1 MQIFKLLIS
10 LVLLSL
16 VNACGG
22 GGGGSTSN
30 PPPVVVSPPP
40 PPPPP
45 PEPTGLWVNS
55 ETDGETDGSGLAD
68 YTAKLTRIGMTRSA
82 TGGPVFEAEPVA
94 DTSSDSGG
102 FSTTYT
108 LEADVDEYDIVKYN
122 GSTLAIA
129 PSRSGCC
136 FVVEPRIAS
145 DVLPPPGGE
154 GETEIALYQT
164 DPSSGSATPAG
175 VITLEEGQTAEGM
188 YLSESRLQ
196 VLLSTAW
203 WGAFGE
209 QLTTSDG
216 WLDEQVSLLNY
227 DLTDVENP
235 ELTNTVTVEGALIA
249 SRRAGNEIFVI
260 SRHAPSIEGLVSF
273 PQTEEEVANNEAL
286 LAEATDADILP
297 EVRIDAEV
305 VEPLSLD
312 SCYRADPEHPL
323 AEPAPSDS
331 TLTTFLALSAET
343 GEILRAACTFEPVS
357 GVYMGSTFIALTH
370 VRWDLEP
377 RSTLVH
383 LLARDSFDYLGSESV
398 EGELYSGGNADFRL
412 SESGGVL
419 RLVTTEWT
427 GDPEDAF
434 THRLFTLAPADSAPE
449 LDILGELGDDPDA
462 RIGKPN
468 EDLYGVRFMG
478 DRAYMVTFERIDPLY
493 VIDLSDPAQPS
504 IFGELEVPGFSD
516 LLHEVSDDLLLGL
529 GSSER
534 FFPKLELY
542 NISDVTSPTSQGLVE
557 LGEGMDWSYSPAQ
570 YNRYAFTYLAGDE
583 TDRLTVPYAASGLR
597 QPQEG
602 EQGGEYVQVDRI
614 ALFEIANKNTPEE
627 AAVVSVGEVTLAPY
641 SVDGDTRVILDSEA
655 LYVISQ
661 ADLLGGLWSNPEA
674 VSSLRP

>member
-1 MQIFKLLIS
+1 MSVQRIFFVFMSSALLAS
-10 LVLLSL
+10 
-16 VNACGG
+16 CGG
-22 GGGGSTSN
+22 GGGGSTN
-30 PPPVVVSPPP
+30 TPPPTVITPPAP
-40 PPPPP
+40 T
-45 PEPTGLWVNS
+45 EPTGLWINS
-55 ETDGETDGSGLAD
+55 ETEGEAEGSGLAD
-68 YTAKLTRIGMTRSA
+68 YTVKLTQIGMTRSA
-82 TGGPVFEAEPVA
+82 TGGPVFEAAPVA
-94 DTSSDSGG
+94 DASSDGGG
-102 FSTTYT
+102 FSTTYS

-145 DVLPPPGGE
+145 DALPPPPGGE
-154 GETEIALYQT
+154 GETEIALYRT
-164 DPSSGSATPAG
+164 DPSSGSASPAG
-175 VITLEEGQTAEGM
+175 VITLDEGQTAEGM

-235 ELTNTVTVEGALIA
+235 ELTNTVTVEGALVA
-249 SRRAGNEIFVI
+249 SRSAGNEIFVI
-260 SRHAPSIEGLVSF
+260 SRHAPSIEGLMSY

-286 LAEATDADILP
+286 LAEATDTDILP
-297 EVRIDAEV
+297 EVRIDGEV
-305 VEPLSLD
+305 VEPLTLD

-331 TLTTFLALSAET
+331 TLTTFLALSAVT

-398 EGELYSGGNADFRL
+398 EGELYSGGNADFRI

-434 THRLFTLAPADSAPE
+434 THRLFTLSPADSAPE
-449 LDILGELGDDPDA
+449 LDVLGSLGDDAEA

-478 DRAYMVTFERIDPLY
+478 DRVYMVTFERIDPLY
-493 VIDLSDPAQPS
+493 VIDLSDPSQPS
-504 IFGELEVPGFSD
+504 VIGELEVPGFSD

-529 GSSER
+529 GSSDR

-542 NISDVTSPTSQGLVE
+542 NTSDVTSPTSQGLVE
-557 LGEGMDWSYSPAQ
+557 LGADMDWSYSPAQ
-570 YNRYAFTYLAGDE
+570 YNRYAFTYLSGDE
-583 TDRLTVPYAASGLR
+583 FDRLTVPYAAGGLSDT
-597 QPQEG
+597 ED
-602 EQGGEYVQVDRI
+602 GEYVQVDRI

-627 AAVVSVGEVTLAPY
+627 ASVVPVGEVTLAPY

-661 ADLLGGLWSNPEA
+661 TDLLGGFWSNPEA
-674 VSSLRP
+674 VSPLRP

>member
-1 MQIFKLLIS
+1 MSVQRIFFVLMSSALLAS
-10 LVLLSL
+10 
-16 VNACGG
+16 CGG
-22 GGGGSTSN
+22 GGGGSTN
-30 PPPVVVSPPP
+30 TPPPTVITPPAP
-40 PPPPP
+40 T
-45 PEPTGLWVNS
+45 EPTGLWINS
-55 ETDGETDGSGLAD
+55 ETEGEAEGSGLAD
-68 YTAKLTRIGMTRSA
+68 YTAKLTQIGMTRSA
-82 TGGPVFEAEPVA
+82 TGGPVFEAAPVA
-94 DTSSDSGG
+94 DASSDGGG
-102 FSTTYT
+102 FSTTYA

-145 DVLPPPGGE
+145 DALPPPPGGE
-154 GETEIALYQT
+154 GETEIALYRT
-164 DPSSGSATPAG
+164 DPSSGSASPAG
-175 VITLEEGQTAEGM
+175 VITLDEGQTAEGM

-235 ELTNTVTVEGALIA
+235 ELTNTVTVEGALVA

-260 SRHAPSIEGLVSF
+260 SRHAPSIEGLVSY

-286 LAEATDADILP
+286 LAEATDTDILP
-297 EVRIDAEV
+297 EVRIDGEV
-305 VEPLSLD
+305 VEPLTLD

-331 TLTTFLALSAET
+331 TLTTFLALSAVT

-377 RSTLVH
+377 RSTFVH

-398 EGELYSGGNADFRL
+398 EGELYSGGNADFRI
-412 SESGGVL
+412 SEYGGVL

-434 THRLFTLAPADSAPE
+434 THRLFTLSPADSAPE
-449 LDILGELGDDPDA
+449 LDVLGSLGDDAEA

-478 DRAYMVTFERIDPLY
+478 DRVYMVTFERIDPLY
-493 VIDLSDPAQPS
+493 VIDLSDPSQPS
-504 IFGELEVPGFSD
+504 VIGELEVPGFSD

-529 GSSER
+529 GSSDR

-542 NISDVTSPTSQGLVE
+542 NTSDVTSPTSQGLVE
-557 LGEGMDWSYSPAQ
+557 LGADMDWSYSPAQ

-583 TDRLTVPYAASGLR
+583 FDRLTVPYAAGGLSDT
-597 QPQEG
+597 ED
-602 EQGGEYVQVDRI
+602 GEYVQVDRI

-627 AAVVSVGEVTLAPY
+627 ASVVPVGEVTLAPY

-661 ADLLGGLWSNPEA
+661 TDLLGGFWSNPEA
-674 VSSLRP
+674 VSPLRP

>member
-1 MQIFKLLIS
+1 MRIFKLLIS
-10 LVLLSL
+10 FAAFSL
-16 VNACGG
+16 MTACGG
-22 GGGGSTSN
+22 GGGGSSN
-30 PPPVVVSPPP
+30 SPPPVTVMPPP
-40 PPPPP
+40 PPD
-45 PEPTGLWVNS
+45 PTGLWINS
-55 ETDGETDGSGLAD
+55 EIDGATEGSGLAD

-82 TGGPVFEAEPVA
+82 TGGPVFEAAPVA
-94 DTSSDSGG
+94 DSSSGGSG

-122 GSTLAIA
+122 GSTLAVA

-136 FVVEPRIAS
+136 FVVEPLAAS
-145 DVLPPPGGE
+145 DALPPPPGGE
-154 GETEIALYQT
+154 GETEITLYQT
-164 DPSSGSATPAG
+164 DPSSGSAIPAG

-188 YLSESRLQ
+188 YLSDSRLQ

-209 QLTTSDG
+209 QFTTSAG

-227 DLTDVENP
+227 DLVDVESP
-235 ELTNTVTVEGALIA
+235 QLTSTVTIEGALVA
-249 SRRAGNEIFVI
+249 SRRAGDEIFVI
-260 SRHAPSIEGLVSF
+260 SRHAPSIEGLVSY

-286 LAEATDADILP
+286 LAEASDADILP
-297 EVRIDAEV
+297 EIRIDGEI
-305 VEPLSLD
+305 VEPLTLD

-331 TLTTFLALSAET
+331 TLTTLLSVSADT

-370 VRWDLEP
+370 IRWDLEP

-398 EGELYSGGNADFRL
+398 EGELYGGGNADFRI

-434 THRLFTLAPADSAPE
+434 THRLFTLSPADSAPE
-449 LDILGELGDDPDA
+449 LDVLGSLGDDPDL

-478 DRAYMVTFERIDPLY
+478 DRAYMVTFERVDPLY
-493 VIDLSDPAQPS
+493 VIDLSDPSRPS
-504 IFGELEVPGFSD
+504 IVGELEVPGFSD
-516 LLHEVSDDLLLGL
+516 LLHEVSEDLLLGL
-529 GSSER
+529 GSSDR

-542 NISDVTSPTSQGLVE
+542 NVSDVTSPTSQGLVE
-557 LGEGMDWSYSPAQ
+557 LGEDMDWSYSPAQ
-570 YNRYAFTYLAGDE
+570 YNRYAFTYLAGNG
-583 TDRLTVPYAASGLR
+583 TDRPVSPVTREVGKCVAIVLSRTVTPIHVFTELNQPLR
-597 QPQEG
+597 CRRG
-602 EQGGEYVQVDRI
+602 YITHVVQLELRKEPI
-614 ALFEIANKNTPEE
+614 AGT
-627 AAVVSVGEVTLAPY
+627 
-641 SVDGDTRVILDSEA
+641 
-655 LYVISQ
+655 Q
-661 ADLLGGLWSNPEA
+661 AKQ
-674 VSSLRP
+674 

>member
-1 MQIFKLLIS
+1 MSTRILLLI
-10 LVLLSL
+10 LVVLAPLAS
-16 VNACGG
+16 CGG
-22 GGGGSTSN
+22 GGGGSSST
-30 PPPVVVSPPP
+30 PPPVVVAPPP
-40 PPPPP
+40 PPD
-45 PEPTGLWVNS
+45 PTGLWVNS
-55 ETDGETDGSGLAD
+55 ETDGATEGAGLAD

-82 TGGPVFEAEPVA
+82 TGGPVFEAAPVA
-94 DTSSDSGG
+94 DTSAGGSG

-122 GSTLAIA
+122 GSTLAVA

-145 DVLPPPGGE
+145 DALPPPQEGQGE
-154 GETEIALYQT
+154 SEIALYQT
-164 DPSSGSATPAG
+164 DPGSGSATAAG
-175 VITLEEGQTAEGM
+175 IIALEEGQTAEGM

-209 QLTTSDG
+209 QFTTSDG

-235 ELTNTVTVEGALIA
+235 VLTNTMTVEGALIA
-249 SRRAGNEIFVI
+249 SRRAGDEIFVV
-260 SRHAPSIEGLVSF
+260 SRHAPNIEGLMSY

-286 LAEATDADILP
+286 LAEASDSDILP
-297 EVRIDAEV
+297 EVRIDGEII
-305 VEPLSLD
+305 EPLTLD
-312 SCYRADPEHPL
+312 SCYRVDPEHPL

-331 TLTTFLALSAET
+331 TLTTFLAISAET
-343 GEILRAACTFEPVS
+343 GEVLRAACTFEPVS
-357 GVYMGSTFIALTH
+357 GIYMGSSFIALTH
-370 VRWDLEP
+370 VRWDLEQ
-377 RSTLVH
+377 RGTLVH
-383 LLARDSFDYLGSESV
+383 LMARDSFDYLGSELID
-398 EGELYSGGNADFRL
+398 GDLYSGGNADFRI

-434 THRLFTLAPADSAPE
+434 THRLFTLSPSDRAPE
-449 LDILGELGDDPDA
+449 LDVLGVLGDDPQA

-478 DRAYMVTFERIDPLY
+478 NRAYMVTFERIDPLY
-493 VIDLSDPAQPS
+493 VIDLSDPSQPS
-504 IFGELEVPGFSD
+504 IVGELEVPGFSD

-542 NISDVTSPTSQGLVE
+542 NISDVTSPTSQGLIE
-557 LGEGMDWSYSPAQ
+557 LGEEMEWSYSPAQ
-570 YNRYAFTYLAGDE
+570 YNRYAFTYLAGEE

-597 QPQEG
+597 ED
-602 EQGGEYVQVDRI
+602 EYQHIERI
-614 ALFEIANKNTPEE
+614 ALFEITNKNEPDA
-627 AAVVSVGEVTLAPY
+627 AAVLPVGEVTLEPN
-641 SVDGDTRVILDSEA
+641 SVDGDTRVILDNEA
-655 LYVISQ
+655 LYVISHT
-661 ADLLGGLWSNPEA
+661 DLLGGFWSNPEA
-674 VSSLRP
+674 VSSLRR

>member
-1 MQIFKLLIS
+1 MSSQRILSILVAS
-10 LVLLSL
+10 VLLAS
-16 VNACGG
+16 CGG
-22 GGGGSTSN
+22 GGGGSSST
-30 PPPVVVSPPP
+30 PPPVVVTPPP
-40 PPPPP
+40 APD
-45 PEPTGLWVNS
+45 PTGLWVNS
-55 ETDGETDGSGLAD
+55 ATDGETEGSGLAD
-68 YTAKLTRIGMTRSA
+68 YTAKLTKIGMARTA
-82 TGGPVFEAEPVA
+82 TGGPVFEAAPVA
-94 DTSSDSGG
+94 DASADGTAG

-108 LEADVDEYDIVKYN
+108 LEADVDEYDIVKYD

-145 DVLPPPGGE
+145 DALPPPPGGE
-154 GETEIALYQT
+154 GETEIALYST
-164 DPSSGSATPAG
+164 DPSSGSATPAS
-175 VITLEEGQTAEGM
+175 VISLEEGQTAEGM

-196 VLLSTAW
+196 VLLSTAY
-203 WGAFGE
+203 WGAFGD

-235 ELTNTVTVEGALIA
+235 SLINTLTVEGALVA
-249 SRRAGNEIFVI
+249 SRRAGDEIFLI
-260 SRHAPSIEGLVSF
+260 SRHAPNIEGLVSY

-286 LAEATDADILP
+286 LAEAKDADILP
-297 EVRIDAEV
+297 EVRIDGEL

-312 SCYRADPEHPL
+312 SCYRVDPEHPL

-331 TLTTFLALSAET
+331 TLTTFLAISAAT

-357 GVYMGSTFIALTH
+357 GVYMGSTLIALTH

-383 LLARDSFDYLGSESV
+383 LLARDNFDYLGSESV
-398 EGELYSGGNADFRL
+398 QGELYSGGNADFRI
-412 SESGGVL
+412 SESAGVL

-427 GDPEDAF
+427 GNPDDAF
-434 THRLFTLAPADSAPE
+434 THRLFTLSPDDAAPE
-449 LDILGELGDDPDA
+449 LEVLGSLGGDPEV

-504 IFGELEVPGFSD
+504 IVGELEVPGFSD

-557 LGEGMDWSYSPAQ
+557 LGEEMEWSYSPAQ
-570 YNRYAFTYLAGDE
+570 YNRYAFTYLAGEE
-583 TDRLTVPYAASGLR
+583 TDRLTVPYAASGLS
-597 QPQEG
+597 ED
-602 EQGGEYVQVDRI
+602 EYVQVDRI
-614 ALFEIANKNTPEE
+614 ALFEIANKDTPEE
-627 AAVVSVGEVTLAPY
+627 AAVVPVGEVTLAPY

-661 ADLLGGLWSNPEA
+661 TDLLGGFWSNPEA
-674 VSSLRP
+674 VISLRN